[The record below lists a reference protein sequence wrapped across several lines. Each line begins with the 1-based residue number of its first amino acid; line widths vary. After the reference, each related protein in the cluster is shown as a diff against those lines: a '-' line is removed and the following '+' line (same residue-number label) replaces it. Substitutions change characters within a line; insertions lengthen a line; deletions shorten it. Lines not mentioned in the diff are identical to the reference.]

1 MADFFLVFHQAAE
14 SDFTSSNSE
23 RIECLR
29 AMRNLNAFCRKID
42 RIVNFWKRKFLGTR
56 FRCKLRSHGTGK
68 IEDKL
73 STGLNIHAFRRSF
86 NRTGQKFERH
96 NLGQIF
102 SRYGRKFDQRDLNTI
117 TLAVRV
123 QIPIIRRIPDSSSR
137 ITDSKSHDFAFH
149 KQIVSLIPVSRTHI
163 LHGGKQ
169 QL

>member
-14 SDFTSSNSE
+14 SDFTPSNSE
-23 RIECLR
+23 RIECLT

-73 STGLNIHAFRRSF
+73 STGWIFMRLGDLLTEPVKNLNA
-86 NRTGQKFERH
+86 

-117 TLAVRV
+117 TMAVRV

-137 ITDSKSHDFAFH
+137 ITDSKSRDFAIH